1 MSIKDNLARVRDSLN
16 EAAVKSGRKAD
27 DIALMAV
34 SKTKPLELIEE
45 AYEAGQR
52 LFGENRVLE
61 AKEKFAFLPDDVRLE
76 MIGHLQTNKLNPA
89 VDVFDC
95 IQTVDS
101 IRLAEKLE
109 ARCCLR
115 DRSIDILLQLKTSD
129 EMSKTGLDSF
139 DLLQNAAEAILGMSR
154 LRITGLMTI
163 APFTDNEL
171 IVRKAFSDCREAK
184 ERLCL
189 RFPELEMPVLSMGM
203 SSDYEWAIQEG
214 STQVRIGSAIFG
226 VRS

>member
-1 MSIKDNLARVRDSLN
+1 MSIKDNLARVRESLN
-16 EAAVKSGRKAD
+16 DAAVKAGRKAD
-27 DIALMAV
+27 EIALMAV
-34 SKTKPLELIEE
+34 SKTKPLELIKE

-61 AKEKFAFLPDDVRLE
+61 AKEKFALLPDDIRLE
-76 MIGHLQTNKLNPA
+76 MIGHLQTNKIKPA
-89 VDVFDC
+89 VEAFHC

-101 IRLAEKLE
+101 VRLAEKLE
-109 ARCCLR
+109 ARCSLR
-115 DRSIDILLQLKTSD
+115 DVSIDVLLQLKTSE
-129 EMSKTGLDSF
+129 EMSKTGVVSF
-139 DLLQNAAEAILGMSR
+139 DLLQEAAETILGMSR

-163 APFTDNEL
+163 APFTDNEM
-171 IVRKAFSDCREAK
+171 IVRKAFSDCREAR

-203 SSDYEWAIQEG
+203 SSDFEWAIQEG

>member
-1 MSIKDNLARVRDSLN
+1 MSIKDNLARVRESLN
-16 EAAVKSGRKAD
+16 EAALKAGRKTD
-27 DIALMAV
+27 DVALMAV
-34 SKTKPLELIEE
+34 SKTKPLELIKE

-61 AKEKFAFLPDDVRLE
+61 AKEKFALMPDDIRLE

-89 VDVFDC
+89 VDAFDC
-95 IQTVDS
+95 IQTLDS
-101 IRLAEKLE
+101 VRLAEKLE
-109 ARCCLR
+109 ARCNIR
-115 DRSIDILLQLKTSD
+115 DKCIDVLLQLKTSD

-139 DLLQNAAEAILGMSR
+139 DLLQETAEAVLGMSR

-163 APFTDNEL
+163 APFTDHEL
-171 IVRKAFSDCREAK
+171 TVRKAFSDCREAK
-184 ERLCL
+184 ERLCQ
-189 RFPELEMPVLSMGM
+189 RFPELEMSVLSMGM
-203 SSDYEWAIQEG
+203 SSDFEWAIQEG